1 MIYLRAKET
10 IHYPTK
16 RNEVFTKDYLYP
28 VEGSEKDSLIIRDNK
43 GYAHWVSKK
52 VAEKCFDVVIVDKE
66 D

>member
-10 IHYPTK
+10 IYYPNK
-16 RNEVFTKDYLYP
+16 RNEVFTKDYIYP
-28 VEGSEKDSLIIRDNK
+28 VERSGKDSLIIRDNK

-52 VAEKCFDVVIVDKE
+52 VAEERFDKE

>member
-28 VEGSEKDSLIIRDNK
+28 VESSGEDSLIIRDNK
-43 GYAHWVSKK
+43 GYAHLVSKK
-52 VAEKCFDVVIVDKE
+52 VAEERFDVVIVDKE

>member
-10 IHYPTK
+10 IYYPNK

-43 GYAHWVSKK
+43 GYAHWISKE
-52 VAEKCFDVVIVDKE
+52 VAEECFGVAIADKE

>member
-16 RNEVFTKDYLYP
+16 RNEVFTKDYIYP
-28 VEGSEKDSLIIRDNK
+28 AIMESFPLLSIRDNK